1 MNSDERR
8 FAGIAAISAL
18 GMFLM
23 LFVLWPA
30 PLSIMFLG
38 VVTGSISA
46 LTAMGIVLIYRANRI
61 VNFAQASLGAIA
73 AVLAASLIAGPHWSF
88 WIAAPVGL
96 LAAIVLGAVVETAFV
111 RRFVRAPR
119 LVLTVAT
126 IGIGQLCDGL
136 ALYTPTLFHLDQIP
150 QPTPIKFTFSWYP
163 VIFNGGH
170 LLVVIVVPIVAIGLS
185 VFFRRS
191 RFGIAMRA
199 ASESTDRAALLGI
212 PVQRINTMVWV
223 IAAGLAGVATLLRL
237 PIQGVAIGSV
247 SGPDIL
253 LRALAAAVI
262 ARMEKLP
269 VAFGASILIGVVQQ
283 AVLFETGKPYAAD
296 GVVLAI
302 ILVALLVQKGGVVE
316 RARLTG
322 VSAWAAQREVR
333 PIPRELRGLPEIKYG
348 IQALA
353 GLGIAALVF
362 IPLGWNPSKVNLFT
376 GGVIVAMIFLS
387 LLVLTGFAGQI
398 SLGQLAIV
406 SFSSAV
412 AGSMSQNGNEFFTT
426 LVVGGLVGAFVAL
439 VIGLPALRLPGP
451 FFAVTSLAFAVA
463 TGTLFLNPEY
473 VPWLR
478 PEDNVRILRPLIFN
492 KFNLESDWAFYYFVL
507 VVFALCVAAAS
518 RVRTSR
524 TGRAVIANR
533 DNTRA
538 AQSYG
543 INARFAQLNAFGISG
558 LIAGLAGALE
568 VYYLHGLN
576 GSFLQADAGILLF
589 AIAIVGGLGSVPG
602 ALLGAGY
609 LTFLNNSPF
618 TASPL
623 SRLFASGVGVLFILL
638 ILPSGLGGLFY
649 DARDAILRVF
659 ARRRNIVVPSLLADM
674 RVDENGQAIDVSERV
689 PFGERVRTAA
699 LAPVR
704 ASAARVERVRHRFA
718 PGDEATLVMGNAN
731 NLLEVHDLELSY
743 GKTQVLFGVN
753 CHVVRN
759 EIVALL
765 GTNGAGKSTLLA
777 AIAGLTKPSKGSVI
791 FDGADITGNTPGE
804 TVRAGVVFMP
814 GGKGVFPTLTV
825 GENLELAGW
834 LMSKEPEELARV
846 TEEVLGFFPVLRER
860 WDQKAGNLSGG
871 EQQMLTLSQAFIL
884 RPRLLMID
892 ELSLGLAPVIVEQL
906 LGIVR
911 SIHENGTTVVLVEQS
926 VNVAI
931 SLAHRAIFLEKGEV
945 RFDGPTAELL
955 ERPDVLR
962 AVFLEGTNKKVAA
975 GIAKGHQHFEAECP
989 HCHRENA
996 VALDVSEIAVN
1007 FGGVR
1012 AVDDVSLDVR
1022 QGQIIGIIGPNGAG
1036 KTTVLDLISGFVVP
1050 TQGRVMLGDEDV
1062 TNLSPDARSRLGLG
1076 RSFQDARLF
1085 SAMTVRQTIAT
1096 ALERHVKVR
1105 DPIAA
1110 VLLSPAVGLSEKL
1123 VAAEA
1128 EELIELMNLKAYA
1141 DKFVGELSTGTR
1153 RIVDLACTLAHK
1165 PSVLLLDEP
1174 SSGIAQR
1181 ETEALGPVLLDIRD
1195 KTGAALIVIEHDMPL
1210 ICGISDELIAL
1221 ELGSVIA
1228 RGKPDEVIGN
1238 QRVIEGYLG
1247 ATEEVI
1253 FRSGKDGAAEVASNA
1268 GDPSPE
1274 GQGAPMMQRAMLRV
1288 VVVAGVFAL
1297 VLGTPHPAGATPA
1310 AASIPAVGWW
1320 SNRPGAQP
1328 TTAGGGF
1335 EVALDNNGER
1345 QSVAAFV
1352 ANVDQ
1357 LHMTNLRL
1365 TLTETA
1371 SVGGAFNHLRVC
1383 RAAPGWVPVNPGD
1396 LAAAPKMDCSVAVEL
1411 THVDS
1416 TWQGS
1421 LLKFLP
1427 NGGTASLG
1435 VVGVRDKDSLLNFLV
1450 EISGVSIVGN
1460 GTLDTSDSSGSTDT
1474 TSPTVDND
1482 FTPPPFSDF
1491 TSPPIDAFDTPVT
1504 VSVGSTSSTTTPT
1517 AGDTGS
1523 NRAAGPLH
1531 RDGPNRPWLRLLYL
1545 TPLSAALGVG
1555 LVFARRFL
1563 STRGLGG
1570 F

>member
-1 MNSDERR
+1 MNPDERR
-8 FAGIAAISAL
+8 FAAIAALSAL
-18 GMFLM
+18 GLFLM

-96 LAAIVLGAVVETAFV
+96 VAAIAVGGLVESTFV
-111 RRFVRAPR
+111 RRFSQSPR

-126 IGIGQLCDGL
+126 IGIAQLCDAL
-136 ALYTPTLFHLDQIP
+136 ALYMPTLFHLDQIP
-150 QPTPIKFTFSWYP
+150 QPAPIKFTFSWYP

-170 LLVVIVVPIVAIGLS
+170 LLVVIVVPIVAAALTI
-185 VFFRRS
+185 FFRRS
-191 RFGIAMRA
+191 RFGVAIRA

-212 PVQRINTMVWV
+212 PVRRVNTMVWM
-223 IAAGLAGVATLLRL
+223 IAAGLAGLATILRL

-262 ARMEKLP
+262 ARMEKLS
-269 VAFGASILIGVVQQ
+269 VAFGASVVIGIVQQ
-283 AVLFETGKPYAAD
+283 AVLFETGKTYASD

-333 PIPRELRGLPEIKYG
+333 PIPRELRKLPEVKIG
-348 IQALA
+348 MQVIA
-353 GLGIAALVF
+353 GLGIALLLFV
-362 IPLGWNPSKVNLFT
+362 PLGWNPSKVNLFT
-376 GGVIVAMIFLS
+376 GGVIFAMIFLS
-387 LLVLTGFAGQI
+387 LLILTGFAGQI

-406 SFSSAV
+406 SFSAAV

-426 LVVGGLVGAFVAL
+426 ILVGGLVGAFVSV
-439 VIGLPALRLPGP
+439 VIGLPALRIPGP

-463 TGTLFLNPEY
+463 TGTLFLNPTY
-473 VPWLR
+473 FSWLR
-478 PEDNVRILRPLIFN
+478 PADNVRILRPVILN

-507 VVFALCVAAAS
+507 IVFALCLASAS
-518 RVRTSR
+518 RIRTSR
-524 TGRAVIANR
+524 TGRSIIANR

-543 INARFAQLNAFGISG
+543 INANFAQLNAFGLSG
-558 LIAGLAGALE
+558 FIAGLAGALE
-568 VYYLHGLN
+568 VYYLHGIN
-576 GSFLQADAGILLF
+576 VSFLDASGGILVF

-609 LTFLNNSPF
+609 LTFLNNSSF
-618 TASPL
+618 TASTL
-623 SRLFASGVGVLFILL
+623 SRLLASGVGVLFILL
-638 ILPSGLGGLFY
+638 VLPGGLGGLFY
-649 DARDAILRVF
+649 DARDALLRVI
-659 ARRRNIVVPSLLADM
+659 ARRRDIVVPSLLADM
-674 RVDENGQAIDVSERV
+674 RVDEDGRPVDISEPVPVGDRLRALAAAPRRAASERV
-689 PFGERVRTAA
+689 
-699 LAPVR
+699 
-704 ASAARVERVRHRFA
+704 ARLQARFRR
-718 PGDEATLVMGNAN
+718 PDEDTQIIGNAT

-777 AIAGLTKPSKGSVI
+777 AIAGLTKPSEGTVI
-791 FDGADITGNTPGE
+791 FDGDDITGNSPNQ
-804 TVRAGVVFMP
+804 TVASGVVFMP

-825 GENLELAGW
+825 GENIELAGW
-834 LMSKEPEELARV
+834 LLNKQPEELARV

-871 EQQMLTLSQAFIL
+871 EQQMLTLSQAFML

-962 AVFLEGTNKKVAA
+962 AVFLEGTNKKAVPARVTN
-975 GIAKGHQHFEAECP
+975 GHTPFEAECP
-989 HCHRENA
+989 HCRREHP
-996 VALDVSEIAVN
+996 VALDVAEIAVN

-1012 AVDDVSLDVR
+1012 AVNEVSLDVR

-1036 KTTVLDLISGFVVP
+1036 KTTVLDLISGFVAP
-1050 TQGRVMLGDEDV
+1050 TQGRVVLEGNDV
-1062 TNLSPDARSRLGLG
+1062 TALSPDARSRLGLG

-1105 DPIAA
+1105 DPLAA
-1110 VLLSPAVGLSEKL
+1110 LLLSPAVGFSEKA

-1128 EELIELMNLKAYA
+1128 EELIELMNLTAYA

-1181 ETEALGPVLLDIRD
+1181 ETEVLGPVLLDIRD

-1221 ELGSVIA
+1221 ELGEVIA
-1228 RGKPDEVIGN
+1228 RGTPDAVIHN
-1238 QRVIEGYLG
+1238 ERVIEGYLG
-1247 ATEEVI
+1247 GTEEVI
-1253 FRSGKDGAAEVASNA
+1253 FRSGANDKGKPKAA
-1268 GDPSPE
+1268 
-1274 GQGAPMMQRAMLRV
+1274 R
-1288 VVVAGVFAL
+1288 
-1297 VLGTPHPAGATPA
+1297 
-1310 AASIPAVGWW
+1310 
-1320 SNRPGAQP
+1320 
-1328 TTAGGGF
+1328 
-1335 EVALDNNGER
+1335 NG
-1345 QSVAAFV
+1345 
-1352 ANVDQ
+1352 
-1357 LHMTNLRL
+1357 
-1365 TLTETA
+1365 
-1371 SVGGAFNHLRVC
+1371 
-1383 RAAPGWVPVNPGD
+1383 
-1396 LAAAPKMDCSVAVEL
+1396 
-1411 THVDS
+1411 
-1416 TWQGS
+1416 
-1421 LLKFLP
+1421 
-1427 NGGTASLG
+1427 
-1435 VVGVRDKDSLLNFLV
+1435 
-1450 EISGVSIVGN
+1450 
-1460 GTLDTSDSSGSTDT
+1460 
-1474 TSPTVDND
+1474 
-1482 FTPPPFSDF
+1482 
-1491 TSPPIDAFDTPVT
+1491 
-1504 VSVGSTSSTTTPT
+1504 
-1517 AGDTGS
+1517 
-1523 NRAAGPLH
+1523 
-1531 RDGPNRPWLRLLYL
+1531 
-1545 TPLSAALGVG
+1545 
-1555 LVFARRFL
+1555 ARRVPAK
-1563 STRGLGG
+1563 SGR
-1570 F
+1570 